1 MKLQQLSYLVTVA
14 ARGSIRA
21 AARSL
26 GVNQA
31 TVTQGLR
38 ELEAGCQ
45 VSLLT
50 RRSGGIALTTAG
62 LELLEHAQR
71 VLAHVRYAEEAL
83 ARHRDGASRHRLGIG
98 VTPWVA
104 QSVLARVLPPFR
116 AELPHVQLELF
127 DGLAALVYPKLREGS
142 LDLMIGRIAPPEA
155 MEGLQGNPLFR
166 YDTTVVA
173 RHGHPR
179 LTARSMAELLDQD
192 WILNYSPAE
201 GSALLYNLFGQH
213 GFEPPH
219 HRIHLVH
226 SSALALTLVQQT
238 DMLGYCPWPLVETE
252 ALRAGLVALTLRET
266 FQATRVGIVRRANE
280 ALSHAATRFVAHF
293 MEQLAVCLA
302 SDDPQLRR
310 VFRSVELD
318 ATTVGQPSRSGA
330 LVGPSH

>member
-1 MKLQQLSYLVTVA
+1 MKLHQLSYLVTVA
-14 ARGSIRA
+14 AHGSIRA
-21 AARSL
+21 GARAL
-26 GVNQA
+26 GLTQA
-31 TVTQGLR
+31 TVTQGLKD
-38 ELEAGCQ
+38 LEAGCQ
-45 VSLLT
+45 VALLS
-50 RRSGGIALTTAG
+50 RRSGGIGLTAAG

-71 VLAHVRYAEEAL
+71 VLAHVRHAEEAL
-83 ARHRDGASRHRLGIG
+83 ARHRDGASPHRLAIG

-104 QSVLARVLPPFR
+104 ETVLARVLPPFR

-155 MEGLQGNPLFR
+155 MEGLQGTALFR

-179 LTARSMAELLDQD
+179 LAARSIGELLDQD
-192 WILNYSPAE
+192 WILNLAPAE
-201 GSALLYNLFGQH
+201 GARLLHNLFGRH

-226 SSALALTLVQQT
+226 SNALALTLVQQT
-238 DMLGYCPWPLVETE
+238 DMLGFCPWPLVETDT
-252 ALRAGLVALTLRET
+252 LRTGLVALTLRET
-266 FQATRVGIVRRANE
+266 FQPTRVGIVRRANE

-293 MEQLAVCLA
+293 MEQLSVCLA

-310 VFRSVELD
+310 VFRSVELE
-318 ATTVGQPSRSGA
+318 AAAAAEPPLPAPPVHPSR
-330 LVGPSH
+330 